1 MRQKQPKPSMSMLWR
16 IAKRFGISYKANDK
30 QAFASPPDAHSTDC
44 RSRGRLAK
52 QVSLETTSSY
62 ATSAPS
68 TISASIY
75 QGVSLCDSWTG
86 QPLEAISSTDSLLE
100 DLAIKEKAAATQN
113 VVLDTSLAVERS
125 AIPPQARNDAVPSVN
140 HPQEAEILGSVTP
153 FDGIPPV
160 DGIAKSTVP
169 SSQDVAPSACQ
180 ATREPCNGYKT
191 LSWAEIFS
199 SDSSSSSLCEVPWA
213 TSVINEGHVTE
224 AAEVGPVVNLPLGN
238 SSPAH
243 NESFNPT
250 TSEEVVDA
258 PVPTASEC
266 TESLPKSTFTFALTR
281 IDEEDE
287 DEDSVDE
294 KQEQSFD
301 QKQQRASAN
310 HFIAHILDNAP
321 LEDSYRQRRR
331 ELLIECPSV
340 SVILEDEEDIVSIP
354 SHNESALN
362 DGITSATDTSVIED
376 ISSPDEGQ
384 NQPKPTLE
392 WLALTWAEVFSSDST
407 SSSLCDIGHGDNE
420 AHPVRGIQEATQEA
434 TCSTSDSIESMYQP
448 CISPVYWYPSE
459 LYSFSEAAHMLLH
472 ANGDSPTSPH
482 SQMCHP
488 ELPRTIA
495 EGEPTVSFPNTQES
509 PLDPTPL
516 AATEPVDTQWP
527 QLSWADVFSSDSE
540 TSLLSDLAE
549 QTVHGCDADTLV
561 TPHQSTAASFGS
573 EEDEGEDDPFSVKQ
587 DLSFQQISLE
597 QKQEPIST
605 NPFIVHIFEHATDHG
620 YRNRGDKDSRR
631 ELWVDFQ
638 AVPTIVEEEEP
649 LEGHA
654 TSSASLNCLL
664 TSNSDPFEYAQV
676 SLELRGVCEII
687 LITLQYSV
695 DEDSVTGSANASAI
709 IPLSH
714 VSAAFQRR
722 RTETHSFLTDSQ
734 TWRPNRGSPNRGLIV
749 FLSPRRRGRHAEDH
763 LKWEMASQ
771 CIIQA
776 RYHQAIN
783 GI

>member
-68 TISASIY
+68 TISASTY

-113 VVLDTSLAVERS
+113 VVLDTSLTVECS
-125 AIPPQARNDAVPSVN
+125 AISPQARNDAVPSAN

-169 SSQDVAPSACQ
+169 SSQGVAPSACQ

-213 TSVINEGHVTE
+213 TCAINEGRVAEE
-224 AAEVGPVVNLPLGN
+224 ADVEPVVNLPPGN
-238 SSPAH
+238 SSPGR
-243 NESFNPT
+243 NESSDPT
-250 TSEEVVDA
+250 TREDAPDA
-258 PVPTASEC
+258 PVPTASES
-266 TESLPKSTFTFALTR
+266 TESLPKSTFTYALTR

-294 KQEQSFD
+294 EQEQSFEK
-301 QKQQRASAN
+301 KQQRASAN

-321 LEDSYRQRRR
+321 LEVRYRQHRR

-340 SVILEDEEDIVSIP
+340 SVILEDEEEDIVSIP

-362 DGITSATDTSVIED
+362 VSITSVTDTSVMED

-384 NQPKPTLE
+384 NQAKPTLE
-392 WLALTWAEVFSSDST
+392 WPALTWAEVFSSDST
-407 SSSLCDIGHGDNE
+407 SSSLCDIGHGDTE
-420 AHPVRGIQEATQEA
+420 AHPVRGNQEAIEEA
-434 TCSTSDSIESMYQP
+434 LCSTSDSIESMYQP

-573 EEDEGEDDPFSVKQ
+573 EEDEDEDDPFSVKQ

-605 NPFIVHIFEHATDHG
+605 NPFIVNIFERATDHG

-631 ELWVDFQ
+631 ELWAEFQ
-638 AVPTIVEEEEP
+638 TVPTIVEEEEP

-664 TSNSDPFEYAQV
+664 TSNSDPFEYTQV
-676 SLELRGVCEII
+676 CLELRGVCEII

-695 DEDSVTGSANASAI
+695 DEDSVAGSANASAI
-709 IPLSH
+709 VPLSH
-714 VSAAFQRR
+714 VSAASRMR
-722 RTETHSFLTDSQ
+722 PTETNFFSTASQ
-734 TWRPNRGSPNRGLIV
+734 TWRPNRGIIFS
-749 FLSPRRRGRHAEDH
+749 FSPRRRGRHAEDH
-763 LKWEMASQ
+763 LK
-771 CIIQA
+771 
-776 RYHQAIN
+776 
-783 GI
+783 